1 MNKINQLMQRQ
12 NSNSFYNVKE
22 LEKIGFKK
30 IGKNV
35 LISRLSRIYS
45 PHLMEFGNNIRI
57 DDFAIL
63 SGKIILQDFIHMA
76 AYSSITAGDVGVE
89 IGSFSGLSNYSKIF
103 ATSDNFT
110 DGYLIG
116 PCVMDE
122 LRNVKKIKVELR
134 GHSHIGAHS
143 LVLPGSIFEIGSTL
157 GVMSVNLGRKLNK
170 WGFYYGNPA
179 RKIYDLN
186 PSLILQKEKIMLEE
200 WKK

>member
-1 MNKINQLMQRQ
+1 MNRIDELMQKQ
-12 NSNSFYNVKE
+12 NSNKE
-22 LEKIGFKK
+22 LEKIGVKK

-57 DDFAIL
+57 DDFTIL
-63 SGKIILQDFIHMA
+63 SGKIILQDFIHIA
-76 AYSSITAGDVGVE
+76 AYSSITAENIGVE

-116 PCVMDE
+116 PCVMGE

-134 GHSHIGAHS
+134 GHSHIDAHS
-143 LVLPGSIFEIGSTL
+143 LVLPRSIFEIGSSL
-157 GVMSVNLGRKLNK
+157 GVMSVNLGRKLDK
-170 WGFYYGNPA
+170 WGFYYGNPT

-186 PSLILQKEKIMLEE
+186 PSLILQKEK
-200 WKK
+200 